1 MKYIAA
7 ALFLSLQLAGSAFA
21 AHEISHTEAEN
32 VVEQRQRNLQ
42 KKTPLNAEEK
52 VFLKRLL
59 SNKTLR
65 YADKVSD
72 DQLERRNSADND
84 PLSMAMR
91 ESAISKFG
99 EMKASNQEEPRS
111 LQNQVMITNPV
122 NANVAR
128 VDIPEKLSMILEAFQ
143 DSRNLV
149 EPVKLSA
156 ELSSL
161 TAGTE
166 YLFANEPVFNV
177 LFDVPPGLDRAVYMV
192 NERDRISTVSGS
204 CTRTDPKTSYVGR
217 AYCQL
222 EYQFLDSQGNVE
234 ASIMSEGPI
243 TKGDVNTL
251 SITGGSGVFRRTV
264 GTVVLEAGRL
274 RSGNPPIF
282 IPDERLDLPSSYL
295 VKMFVFMDSVDLEYL

>member
-7 ALFLSLQLAGSAFA
+7 ALLLSLQLAGSAFA

-84 PLSMAMR
+84 PLSMVMR
-91 ESAISKFG
+91 ESALSKFG
-99 EMKASNQEEPRS
+99 EMKAGNQDEPRS
-111 LQNQVMITNPV
+111 LQNQAI

-128 VDIPEKLSMILEAFQ
+128 VDIPEKLSMVLEAFQ
-143 DSRNLV
+143 DSRNLQ
-149 EPVKLSA
+149 EPIKLSP

-166 YLFANEPVFNV
+166 YLFADAPVFNV
-177 LFDVPPGLDRAVYMV
+177 LYDVPPGLDRAVYMV
-192 NERDRISTVSGS
+192 NERDRISTVSGT
-204 CTRTDPKTSYVGR
+204 CTRTDPKTAYVGR

-222 EYQFLDSQGNVE
+222 EYKFLDSQGNVE